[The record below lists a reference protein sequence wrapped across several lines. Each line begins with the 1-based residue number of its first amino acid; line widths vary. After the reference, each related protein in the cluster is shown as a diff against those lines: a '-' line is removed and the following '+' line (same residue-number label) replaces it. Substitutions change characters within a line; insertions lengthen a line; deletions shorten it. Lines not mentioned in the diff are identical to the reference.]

1 MFRRLRAHRR
11 TIAGAGPQQ
20 PEATILGLEDSRF
33 SDLYHFLLTESWPV
47 LLAGIVIIFV
57 AVNSVFAIVY
67 MLDKGVENARP
78 GSFADAFFFSVQTM
92 ATIGYGKMDP
102 DTFLAEVMMSIE
114 ALTGLV
120 GLAMVTGLVFAKF
133 SRPTARVRFSRVA
146 IVSNRDG
153 IPSLQFRMA
162 NMRANRIVDVSA
174 TVVFARQ
181 EKTLEGEEMRR
192 FYDLKLQRDRN
203 SLFIYSWTAIHPI
216 LRIRPLMVSRRKRC
230 KRRVPRL
237 SFRCWD
243 WMRPSRRRSTL
254 ATAIGRAT
262 SYGASVSSTSWN
274 AGPTAPSR
282 LTTPI
287 STMWSRA
294 PWRSRMN
301 PPPAASPRN
310 ECHGL
315 ASLRAD
321 YCDHYL
327 RMRIVL
333 AALSGDGG
341 ID

>member
-153 IPSLQFRMA
+153 IPSLAHREPLA
-162 NMRANRIVDVSA
+162 VDGENGDHGGTA
-174 TVVFARQ
+174 GF
-181 EKTLEGEEMRR
+181 EGGRDLRCRHAVRR
-192 FYDLKLQRDRN
+192 
-203 SLFIYSWTAIHPI
+203 
-216 LRIRPLMVSRRKRC
+216 
-230 KRRVPRL
+230 
-237 SFRCWD
+237 
-243 WMRPSRRRSTL
+243 
-254 ATAIGRAT
+254 
-262 SYGASVSSTSWN
+262 
-274 AGPTAPSR
+274 AGPRGPATTSSSR
-282 LTTPI
+282 TPQ
-287 STMWSRA
+287 
-294 PWRSRMN
+294 
-301 PPPAASPRN
+301 PRQ
-310 ECHGL
+310 
-315 ASLRAD
+315 R
-321 YCDHYL
+321 
-327 RMRIVL
+327 
-333 AALSGDGG
+333 
-341 ID
+341 

>member
-1 MFRRLRAHRR
+1 
-11 TIAGAGPQQ
+11 
-20 PEATILGLEDSRF
+20 
-33 SDLYHFLLTESWPV
+33 
-47 LLAGIVIIFV
+47 
-57 AVNSVFAIVY
+57 
-67 MLDKGVENARP
+67 
-78 GSFADAFFFSVQTM
+78 M

-216 LRIRPLMVSRRKRC
+216 AEDSPINGVTKEAMQAASAEIIVSVLGLDETFAQTVHARYSYRAGDILWGQRFVDILERRPDGALSIDYTHFDDV
-230 KRRVPRL
+230 VP
-237 SFRCWD
+237 
-243 WMRPSRRRSTL
+243 
-254 ATAIGRAT
+254 
-262 SYGASVSSTSWN
+262 
-274 AGPTAPSR
+274 
-282 LTTPI
+282 
-287 STMWSRA
+287 STMAVS
-294 PWRSRMN
+294 
-301 PPPAASPRN
+301 N
-310 ECHGL
+310 EPTT
-315 ASLRAD
+315 
-321 YCDHYL
+321 
-327 RMRIVL
+327 
-333 AALSGDGG
+333 GG
-341 ID
+341 IPTE